1 MSYNILIIDDDRS
14 FREELKDL
22 LWEYVTTESGSGPE
36 AMDELNRPNDVDIIL
51 LDVML
56 PGGRGTRFIS
66 GIRKAAPDAGVI
78 IMTGY
83 SSKEIAIEALK
94 AGADDYI
101 EKPVK
106 PEKLVRIIEVL
117 LEEKGRKGPVEL
129 TDINSR
135 IEKVKVFLE
144 RNWDKK
150 VTLEDAAGRVF
161 LSPKYLS
168 RVFKKNTGESFNEFK
183 LKVKLD
189 KAREMLE
196 NTGFTIQQIAYELG
210 YMNIESFI
218 RIFKKFNGLTPG
230 QYRENNAAGRGS
242 HTERI

>member
-22 LWEYVTTESGSGPE
+22 LWEYSTTEAGSGQE
-36 AMDELNRPNDVDIIL
+36 AMDTLSRPNDIDLIL

-56 PGGRGTRFIS
+56 PGGRGTRLLS
-66 GIRKAAPDAGVI
+66 EIRCAAPGAAVI

-94 AGADDYI
+94 GNADDYI
-101 EKPVK
+101 EKPLN
-106 PEKLVRIIEVL
+106 PGKLIGIIEEM
-117 LEEKGRKGPVEL
+117 LEKKGRKGPVEL

-150 VTLEDAAGRVF
+150 VTLKDAAGKVF

-168 RVFKKNTGESFNEFK
+168 RVFKKQTGESFNEFK
-183 LKVKLD
+183 LKVKLNR
-189 KAREMLE
+189 AGEMLKE
-196 NTGFTIQQIAYELG
+196 SGLTVQQIAYELG

-230 QYRENNAAGRGS
+230 QYREVNSPCHGKRK
-242 HTERI
+242 